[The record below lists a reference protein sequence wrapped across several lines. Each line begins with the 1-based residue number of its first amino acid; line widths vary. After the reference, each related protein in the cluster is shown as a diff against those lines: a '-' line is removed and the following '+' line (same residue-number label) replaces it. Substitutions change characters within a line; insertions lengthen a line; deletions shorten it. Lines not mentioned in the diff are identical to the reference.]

1 MHRLVSL
8 SDRISEF
15 MKAYSAVIVMFLM
28 YSGIIEFSSDQSL
41 GVPEILMWA
50 VLAAVGIY
58 GILTFVIIEGLT
70 Y

>member
-1 MHRLVSL
+1 
-8 SDRISEF
+8 
-15 MKAYSAVIVMFLM
+15 MKAYSAIIGLFLM
-28 YSGIIEFSSDQSL
+28 YSGIVEVSADLSMGAS
-41 GVPEILMWA
+41 EILMWV